1 MPVVPNKAAPKTA
14 PRRKRLPTN
23 SFLGQAG
30 LPVGLNATA
39 STPGSGVT
47 VEELVR
53 RSNYWRDNYNPLRG
67 LTVAR
72 LVALMEAAERGAF
85 AEIQLV
91 LRKAEKRFPVL
102 KGFIEKMLS
111 SVEQL
116 DGLVRLKEPLPAGGT
131 PELAARQRRFLQARY
146 DLLKNFK
153 TSLAQ
158 IALADVRGYAVL
170 QKHRYRD
177 GVQDG
182 AVEELYWLE
191 PWCWARDGFYGDFY
205 YNENSW
211 LGVGLGSCAATL
223 GEACRVGG
231 DALPRADFV
240 IRESESPL
248 YEIALN
254 AYVNWLMSR
263 KDYAA
268 FTEIFGLPNSVVI
281 MPPSLAPGKEKEFE
295 AVAAQVARGASGA
308 LPNGADV
315 KFPATKVRGDSPY
328 DRFCEAQERDV
339 VLAGTGGQL
348 TMLALPTGIGKGAS
362 EEHDAAWQKIAVT
375 KAMRIN
381 EVLQRDFDGPELAA
395 EFPGEPVCVEFA
407 LGIKDQEDV
416 GGFLDNVIKG
426 VGIGLTPDLAEV
438 NERSGIRFA
447 AMPEPRE
454 PEANFENPSNPL
466 AGIAAKTV
474 RGIDQH
480 ALKLAVRNRDHKTTD
495 YGTTDHRLKAM
506 QVGRVVSSP
515 VVRSLL

>member
-1 MPVVPNKAAPKTA
+1 M
-14 PRRKRLPTN
+14 
-23 SFLGQAG
+23 
-30 LPVGLNATA
+30 
-39 STPGSGVT
+39 
-47 VEELVR
+47 
-53 RSNYWRDNYNPLRG
+53 
-67 LTVAR
+67 
-72 LVALMEAAERGAF
+72 
-85 AEIQLV
+85 
-91 LRKAEKRFPVL
+91 
-102 KGFIEKMLS
+102 
-111 SVEQL
+111 
-116 DGLVRLKEPLPAGGT
+116 
-131 PELAARQRRFLQARY
+131 
-146 DLLKNFK
+146 
-153 TSLAQ
+153 
-158 IALADVRGYAVL
+158 
-170 QKHRYRD
+170 
-177 GVQDG
+177 
-182 AVEELYWLE
+182 EELYWLE

-362 EEHDAAWQKIAVT
+362 EEHDA
-375 KAMRIN
+375 
-381 EVLQRDFDGPELAA
+381 G
-395 EFPGEPVCVEFA
+395 
-407 LGIKDQEDV
+407 
-416 GGFLDNVIKG
+416 
-426 VGIGLTPDLAEV
+426 LAE
-438 NERSGIRFA
+438 NCR
-447 AMPEPRE
+447 
-454 PEANFENPSNPL
+454 
-466 AGIAAKTV
+466 
-474 RGIDQH
+474 DQGH
-480 ALKLAVRNRDHKTTD
+480 AH
-495 YGTTDHRLKAM
+495 
-506 QVGRVVSSP
+506 Q
-515 VVRSLL
+515 